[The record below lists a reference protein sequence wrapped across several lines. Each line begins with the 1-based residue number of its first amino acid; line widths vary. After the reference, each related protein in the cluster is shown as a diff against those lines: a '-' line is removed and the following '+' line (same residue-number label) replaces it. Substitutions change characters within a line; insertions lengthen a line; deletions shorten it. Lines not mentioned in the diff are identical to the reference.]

1 MRDFSIRPAR
11 RKSIYQGKKLEPDLS
26 LIRDEFSVRYECW
39 QSLEIHVNFLKVNSG
54 YSSACD
60 FYIFYTFPSMLRRL
74 PSGSVNKLSFKL
86 SFFDSFLFYFN
97 GLWRLNT
104 D

>member
-39 QSLEIHVNFLKVNSG
+39 QSLEIHVNFKVNSG
-54 YSSACD
+54 YTSACG
-60 FYIFYTFPSMLRRL
+60 FYIFIRFQVY
-74 PSGSVNKLSFKL
+74 SVPCHLEASIG
-86 SFFDSFLFYFN
+86 FFDSDLFHVN